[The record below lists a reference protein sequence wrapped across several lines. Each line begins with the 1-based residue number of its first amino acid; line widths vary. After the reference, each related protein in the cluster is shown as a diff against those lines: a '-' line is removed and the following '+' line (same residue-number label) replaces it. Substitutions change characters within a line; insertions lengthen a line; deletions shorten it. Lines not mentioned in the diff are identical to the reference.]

1 MATPLDIGLIAK
13 FDILFPFL
21 LIMVLVYAFLSRMEW
36 FKEKQAVAFLIAFL
50 LAIMTLMSPI
60 AIRTINMMAP
70 WFILL
75 MIFGIFLLIAY
86 QALGVSQET
95 ITDVITKSHYSKTI
109 VWWVIVVA
117 LIIGIGSLATVISQ
131 REGFVSK
138 LGEPTDDTVA
148 PTEETGF
155 WQTVVHP
162 KVLGVALIFLI
173 AMFTITKLA
182 GIAPESISPK

>member
-13 FDILFPFL
+13 FDIIFPFL
-21 LIMVLVYAFLSRMEW
+21 LVMVLVYAFLSRMDW
-36 FKEKQAVAFLIAFL
+36 FKEKQVMAFFIAFL

-86 QALGVSQET
+86 QSLGVSQGT
-95 ITDVITKSHYSKTI
+95 ITEIITKSHYSKTI
-109 VWWVIVVA
+109 VWWVIAIA

-138 LGEPTDDTVA
+138 LGEPTEETA

-155 WQTVVHP
+155 WQTVVNP

-173 AMFTITKLA
+173 AMFTISRLA
-182 GIAPESISPK
+182 GTPPEAIG

>member
-13 FDILFPFL
+13 FDIIFPFL
-21 LIMVLVYAFLSRMEW
+21 LVMVLVYAFLSRMDW

-50 LAIMTLMSPI
+50 LAIMTLLSPI

-75 MIFGIFLLIAY
+75 MIFTIFLLIAY
-86 QALGVSQET
+86 QAMGVSEST

-109 VWWVIVVA
+109 VWWVIAIA
-117 LIIGIGSLATVISQ
+117 LIIGVGSLATVISQ

-138 LGEPTDDTVA
+138 LGEPTEDAIA

-155 WQTVVHP
+155 WQTVVNP
-162 KVLGVALIFLI
+162 KVLGVILIFLI
-173 AMFTITKLA
+173 AMFTISKLA
-182 GIAPESISPK
+182 GTPPEAIG